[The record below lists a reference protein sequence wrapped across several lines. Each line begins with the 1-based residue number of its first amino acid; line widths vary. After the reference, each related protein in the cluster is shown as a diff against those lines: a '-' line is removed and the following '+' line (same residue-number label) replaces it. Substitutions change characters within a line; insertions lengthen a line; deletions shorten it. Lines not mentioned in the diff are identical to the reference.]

1 MTLEARHLHS
11 GQQPAPATLVAAVAA
26 VAAMATR
33 TVASAII
40 LVFMSLSLCALDWAG
55 AAGRPPHNKSVAG
68 ELDLRVN
75 SEHVA

>member
-33 TVASAII
+33 TVVSATI

-55 AAGRPPHNKSVAG
+55 AAGSSAAEQSVEG